1 MILLPLNNQT
11 RQRVLLTLLNQISQ
25 NLGNLNT
32 NASNTT
38 NSNISIDL
46 PGIDFDVSL
55 PDLNPSI
62 PSTPSTPSTPS
73 DPQPDTIREVL
84 LNLLNQ
90 QVEVTLAFDTITGT
104 LSSVQDDYVVII
116 EGDGSL
122 VLVPI
127 NQIELVNEL

>member
-1 MILLPLNNQT
+1 MPLNNQT

-38 NSNISIDL
+38 NSNISIDF
-46 PGIDFDVSL
+46 PGIDVDVSL
-55 PDLNPSI
+55 PDLN
-62 PSTPSTPSTPS
+62 PSTPSTPS